1 MNDLPREL
9 RDLLDKQA
17 IRDHLMRY
25 CRGVDRCDADLMKS
39 IFHADG
45 TAFGTNAWE
54 FCDHFVP
61 TNEADTTFT
70 VHMLGNILVD
80 VDGDVAYSEAYF
92 VTWVGRAEDG
102 TGYIDA
108 FCGRYVDRWERRAG
122 EWGVVT
128 RRTVQEWSRAN
139 VAGTEM
145 FPVPASE
152 EGTFV
157 TPIRGRDDVSYH
169 G

>member
-1 MNDLPREL
+1 MTELPREL
-9 RDLLDKQA
+9 RVLIDKQE

-25 CRGVDRCDADLMKS
+25 CRGVDRCDVELMRG
-39 IFHADG
+39 IFHEDG
-45 TAFGTNAWE
+45 TAFGSNAWE

-61 TNEADTTFT
+61 ANEADTTFT
-70 VHMLGNILVD
+70 VHILGNILVD
-80 VDGDVAYSEAYF
+80 VDGDTAHSESYF
-92 VTWVGRAEDG
+92 VTYVGREDQG
-102 TGYIDA
+102 QQFVDA

-122 EWGVVT
+122 QWGVVE
-128 RRTVQEWSRAN
+128 RRTVHEWSRAN
-139 VAGTEM
+139 LAGLEP

-157 TPIRGRDDVSYH
+157 TPIRGREDVSFH